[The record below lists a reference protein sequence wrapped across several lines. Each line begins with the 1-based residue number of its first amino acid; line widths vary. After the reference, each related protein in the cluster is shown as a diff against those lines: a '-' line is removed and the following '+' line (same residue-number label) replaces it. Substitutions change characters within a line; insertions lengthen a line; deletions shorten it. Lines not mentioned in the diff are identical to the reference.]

1 MTKLTARK
9 EMKSRFLPRRG
20 AALLQG
26 SIALVLLTFGS
37 LFSSFAMTGAEAN
50 DWPDFAAR
58 AAKEYLRGHYTESE
72 KLLLADIKE
81 AEGRREND
89 IRKNIQ
95 DDIRIAATLNNLAK
109 VYTVQGRYALAEP
122 TYKRALMMFEKTV
135 NRPGSPGVIRTL
147 NNLAELYIT
156 QEQYASADVI
166 YRRALEIKEKTLGSD
181 HPNVVGDLNNLARLY
196 VAQNQY
202 TAAEVLYKRAV
213 EIKKKALGDE
223 HPSVATSLKDY
234 AILVRLMK
242 RETEA
247 TSLET
252 SAENITAKLLQQARP
267 DKLFTAR
274 SLDYP
279 DHPLWP
285 GLDATINEIQ
295 RDARSSLFRITQR
308 KGIEGAGAMT
318 RFFFCSVSSLAEQ
331 QNFGYWVNSDA
342 VDDYAEMY
350 ILVAFLKTKG
360 ESVREVVGHQYDRYR
375 FFEPGD
381 VSLTR
386 EMCLSQR

>member
-1 MTKLTARK
+1 MKKPSAGDGMRSRYLPTTGTAL
-9 EMKSRFLPRRG
+9 MYIG
-20 AALLQG
+20 IG
-26 SIALVLLTFGS
+26 LVLLTLGGIVI
-37 LFSSFAMTGAEAN
+37 SSRMTGAEASE
-50 DWPDFAAR
+50 WPDFAAQ
-58 AAKEYLRGHYTESE
+58 AAKQYLRGHYTESE
-72 KLLLADIKE
+72 KLLLADVKE
-81 AEGRREND
+81 AESRLEND
-89 IRKNIQ
+89 VKNHIRL
-95 DDIRIAATLNNLAK
+95 AATLNNLAK
-109 VYTVQGRYALAEP
+109 VYFVQGRYALAEP
-122 TYKRALMMFEKTV
+122 TYQRALTIFEKTV
-135 NRPGSPGVIRTL
+135 TNPVSPGVIRTL
-147 NNLAELYIT
+147 NNLAELYAA
-156 QEQYASADVI
+156 QGRYASAEEF
-166 YRRALEIKEKTLGSD
+166 YKRALLIKEIALGPD

-196 VAQNQY
+196 VAQSQY

-223 HPSVATSLKDY
+223 HPSVATSLKHY

-247 TSLET
+247 ASLET
-252 SAENITAKLLQQARP
+252 SAENITAKILQQARP

-279 DHPLWP
+279 DHPYWL

-295 RDARSSLFRITQR
+295 RDGRSSLFRITQR

-318 RFFFCSVSSLAEQ
+318 RFFFCSVSSMAEQ
-331 QNFGYWVNSDA
+331 HNFGYWVNSDA

-350 ILVAFLKTKG
+350 ILAAFLKTKG

-386 EMCLSQR
+386 KMCLAKP